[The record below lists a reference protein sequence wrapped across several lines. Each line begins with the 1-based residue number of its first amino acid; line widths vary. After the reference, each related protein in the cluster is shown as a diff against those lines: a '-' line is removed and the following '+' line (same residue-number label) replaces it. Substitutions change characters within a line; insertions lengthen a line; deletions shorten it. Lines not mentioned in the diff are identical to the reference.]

1 MKLNRQE
8 YLDKVRAC
16 FIGKNIGGTI
26 GGPTEGQRS
35 ILDVKGFV
43 TPKGEPLP
51 NDDLDLQLIWLRALE
66 MQGPANI
73 SSEVL
78 GEYWLNFIPP
88 SWAEYGISKHNMEQ
102 GLHPEIAGSSDL
114 NIWSH
119 SNGAWIRSEIWACT
133 NPLMIDHAVR
143 YALHDAMVDHGMGEG
158 TIAAAFTAAL
168 ESAAFGISDIHEL
181 VRIALSKIPS
191 DSRVAQSAKE
201 VIRLHEEGKTW
212 QEARNAIVELNKDIG
227 DGWFQ
232 APSNIAFVLIGLLY
246 GEGNYKKSLLTAV
259 NCGDDTDCTG
269 ATVGA
274 LLGIIKGT
282 KGLPEDWVAYI
293 GNRIVTCSVNMG
305 TSPRIPFTI
314 DDLVRRV
321 GKMAEICCY
330 YNGNAIYDPILK
342 GLDVEFTNES
352 TEIESNLVEL
362 LSKPWGE
369 NNEQDDIRALRLTLR
384 ENTFA
389 THLGALTAIV
399 RYENGVNLTAGETKT
414 LGLTIVNN
422 VKAYGNEPLSAKVK
436 LHLPKDFE
444 SEETAL
450 SLAVPCWTAMSKM
463 AHTEEVSLSFKV
475 NKISEPKESVLL
487 EIELPEHGITRY
499 INVIFLKRK

>member
-1 MKLNRQE
+1 MKLNRLE

-26 GGPTEGQRS
+26 GGPTEGRRE
-35 ILDVKGFV
+35 ILDIKGFV

-66 MQGPANI
+66 TQGPTHI
-73 SSEVL
+73 DSETL

-88 SWAEYGISKHNMEQ
+88 SWAEYGISKHNMAQ

-133 NPLMIDHAVR
+133 NPLMIDQAIK

-158 TIAAAFTAAL
+158 TIAASFTAAL
-168 ESAAFGISDIHEL
+168 ESAAFGVSDIHAL
-181 VRIALSKIPS
+181 INIALAKIPS
-191 DSRVAQSAKE
+191 DSRVAQSAKA
-201 VIRLHEEGKTW
+201 VLRLHEEGKSW

-246 GEGNYKKSLLTAV
+246 GEGDYKKSLLTAV

-282 KGLPEDWVAYI
+282 KGIPEDWAAYI
-293 GNRIVTCSVNMG
+293 GSRIITCSVNMG
-305 TSPRIPFTI
+305 ASSRIPYTI

-321 GKMAEICCY
+321 AKMAEICCY
-330 YNGNAIYDPILK
+330 YNGNGIYDPVLK
-342 GLDVEFTNES
+342 GLDVEFVDGPSKLEGD
-352 TEIESNLVEL
+352 LVEL
-362 LSKPWGE
+362 LSKPWGLD
-369 NNEQDDIRALRLTLR
+369 NEQDDIRSLRLTLKQ
-384 ENTFA
+384 NTFA
-389 THLGALTAIV
+389 TRLGALTAVIT
-399 RYENGVNLTAGETKT
+399 YENGINVTAGERKT
-414 LGLTIVNN
+414 IGLTIVNN
-422 VKAYGNEPLSAKVK
+422 VKTYGNEPLTAKVK
-436 LHLPKDFE
+436 MHLPPDFE

-450 SLAVPCWTAMSKM
+450 NVAVPCWTAMSKM
-463 AHTEEVSLSFKV
+463 AHTEEIKLSFKV
-475 NKISEPKESVLL
+475 NKVSEPKENVVL

-499 INVIFLKRK
+499 VSIAYLKRK

>member
-1 MKLNRQE
+1 MKLNRE
-8 YLDKVRAC
+8 EFIDKVHAC

-26 GGPTEGQRS
+26 GGPTEGKRE

-66 MQGPANI
+66 MQGPTNI
-73 SSEVL
+73 NSEVL

-88 SWAEYGISKHNMEQ
+88 SWSEYGICKHNMEQ

-119 SNGAWIRSEIWACT
+119 SNGAWIRSEVWACT

-168 ESAAFGISDIHEL
+168 ESAAFGIKDIHEL
-181 VRIALSKIPS
+181 IKIALSKIPS

-246 GEGNYKKSLLTAV
+246 GEGDYKKSLLTAV

-274 LLGIIKGT
+274 LLGIINGT
-282 KGLPEDWVAYI
+282 KGLPEDWVSYI
-293 GNRIVTCSVNMG
+293 GNRIVTCSINIG
-305 TSPRIPFTI
+305 TSPRIPTTI
-314 DDLVRRV
+314 DDLVKRV
-321 GKMAEICCY
+321 VRMAEICAY
-330 YNGNAIYDPILK
+330 YNGEAIYNDVLK
-342 GLDVEFTNES
+342 GLDVEFVDTK
-352 TEIESNLVEL
+352 TELEPNLAEL
-362 LSKPWGE
+362 MSKPWAVD
-369 NNEQDDIRALRLTLR
+369 NEQDDIRSLRLTLR
-384 ENTFA
+384 PNTFA
-389 THLGALTAIV
+389 AYLGRITAIV
-399 RYENGVNLTAGETKT
+399 RYENGINIQSGETKT
-414 LGLTIVNN
+414 IGLTIVNN
-422 VKAYGNEPLSAKVK
+422 IKAFGNEPLTVTMKI
-436 LHLPKDFE
+436 HLPEDFE
-444 SEETAL
+444 AKETAANV
-450 SLAVPCWTAMSKM
+450 AVPCWTAMTKM
-463 AHTEEVSLSFKV
+463 AHTDEMHFSFDVLKVHDAKENVIVEVNV
-475 NKISEPKESVLL
+475 
-487 EIELPEHGITRY
+487 PEHGITRY
-499 INVIFLKRK
+499 INVTFLKRK